1 MNIEALSEQLI
12 QQLAQINRRRSW
24 GDAVLWLPRG
34 LLLSLMFAA
43 VLAAFSRFRPL
54 FLNAEI
60 AWLSILLGVLGI
72 VLTAVVLLACRRRTF
87 LEQARFADE
96 RLDLLERASTAVEIQ
111 LGHIQ
116 TTPAL
121 AHSQLSDTIGVYE
134 KVDIRRNMPLQMRM
148 SDIVLLAAVI
158 ILLFGAILLPN
169 NQNDLLADN
178 RLVKEEIERQVI
190 ALEALQEAIS
200 TDSRL
205 SEESLDELLAPLEDA
220 IEELREGDPSRE
232 FGVAVLSE
240 AETELRELSAQN
252 ETSLADENLSETAA
266 PLAQNQTSQELGQSL
281 QRGQLSNASEELFQ
295 LSDQISALNEN
306 ELSELARDLAETSAN
321 LQDIDPELAANLQ
334 RSAQALQAG
343 DQNGGQE
350 ALDEAASILEQRAG
364 EQALSSQA
372 GQTADRME
380 ESRQQIAQAGQND
393 QQTQDSDQP
402 TANSGSSSD
411 SGQGE
416 GQGSG
421 QALLGINGES
431 RGLGG
436 PGPGGGHVDQVFVP
450 NLADISDIDGVNIEL
465 PAECSSNP
473 DNCGSLVGE
482 APSQFSA
489 EESLVPY
496 SQVYGDYRDTA
507 YETLDSEYIP
517 LNMRSYIREYFSSL
531 EP

>member
-1 MNIEALSEQLI
+1 
-12 QQLAQINRRRSW
+12 
-24 GDAVLWLPRG
+24 
-34 LLLSLMFAA
+34 
-43 VLAAFSRFRPL
+43 
-54 FLNAEI
+54 
-60 AWLSILLGVLGI
+60 
-72 VLTAVVLLACRRRTF
+72 
-87 LEQARFADE
+87 
-96 RLDLLERASTAVEIQ
+96 
-111 LGHIQ
+111 
-116 TTPAL
+116 
-121 AHSQLSDTIGVYE
+121 
-134 KVDIRRNMPLQMRM
+134 
-148 SDIVLLAAVI
+148 
-158 ILLFGAILLPN
+158 
-169 NQNDLLADN
+169 
-178 RLVKEEIERQVI
+178 
-190 ALEALQEAIS
+190 
-200 TDSRL
+200 
-205 SEESLDELLAPLEDA
+205 
-220 IEELREGDPSRE
+220 
-232 FGVAVLSE
+232 VLSE

-281 QRGQLSNASEELFQ
+281 QRGQLSNASEGLFQ

-517 LNMRSYIREYFSSL
+517 LNMRSYIRDYFSSL